1 MIRITGSKMKRRL
14 PAALAAGVIL
24 SATFALTVLP
34 GSAAAEERGR
44 GGEHREGHRDE
55 HRGGGWGGGYYRAP
69 PVVYGSPYY
78 AAPPVVYGSPF
89 GLNINIR

>member
-1 MIRITGSKMKRRL
+1 MTSITGGNVKRRL
-14 PAALAAGVIL
+14 SAALAAGVML
-24 SATFALTVLP
+24 SATFALAAFP
-34 GSAAAEERGR
+34 RSAVADEHRR
-44 GGEHREGHRDE
+44 GGEHRDW
-55 HRGGGWGGGYYRAP
+55 HRGGEGRDGGYYRAP